1 MMKPIQILTNNNIK
15 KFNFIF
21 KDTKGRST
29 TLVVDID
36 ITIKELIDKYMN
48 KVYGY
53 ENKDLKFICNGT
65 FNRNSQIKLREFLKG
80 RNIPGYN
87 ANVKVHN

>member
-1 MMKPIQILTNNNIK
+1 
-15 KFNFIF
+15 
-21 KDTKGRST
+21 
-29 TLVVDID
+29 
-36 ITIKELIDKYMN
+36 MN
-48 KVYGY
+48 RVYGY